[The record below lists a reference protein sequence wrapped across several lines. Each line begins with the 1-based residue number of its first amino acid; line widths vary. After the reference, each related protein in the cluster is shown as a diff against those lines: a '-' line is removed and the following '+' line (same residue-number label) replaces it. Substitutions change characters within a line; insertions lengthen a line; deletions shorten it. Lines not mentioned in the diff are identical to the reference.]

1 LEIGPVWALVEH
13 RRRENRSCLR
23 KSARLQKDFC
33 RHLRGMYCVSVD
45 LMEILDRHPYTIFRI
60 IPAPRSAL
68 TLAKDS
74 VDKLANKL

>member
-1 LEIGPVWALVEH
+1 
-13 RRRENRSCLR
+13 
-23 KSARLQKDFC
+23 
-33 RHLRGMYCVSVD
+33 MYCVSVD